1 MMQYWFLI
9 LCGIIYFFNLTRG
22 IKRGFVGMLYRFLTT
37 AVAIIA
43 SAFASGPIGQQLKVS
58 TQLYT
63 IIEEKCAVAVTNTV
77 QTGTIADSLLGASGV
92 LDGFAQQ
99 LADLIFTIVVF
110 ILAFILIKLAL
121 WLFLIILESLADLPV
136 LRTVNRFGGAFVG
149 ILNATMIVWLLMFV
163 VSTLKDTSY
172 AQMAIANIKQFSFLT
187 FLYTNNPIQHIV
199 NAIL

>member
-1 MMQYWFLI
+1 
-9 LCGIIYFFNLTRG
+9 
-22 IKRGFVGMLYRFLTT
+22 MLYRFLTT